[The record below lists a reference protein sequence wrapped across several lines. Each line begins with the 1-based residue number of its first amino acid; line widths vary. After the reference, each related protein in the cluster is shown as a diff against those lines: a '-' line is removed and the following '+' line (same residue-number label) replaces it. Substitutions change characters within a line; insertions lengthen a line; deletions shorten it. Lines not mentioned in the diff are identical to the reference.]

1 VVTTPVKYFVTYK
14 KAGSELAK
22 EWKMNKWLLR

>member
-14 KAGSELAK
+14 KAGSELAR
-22 EWKMNKWLLR
+22 EWRRI